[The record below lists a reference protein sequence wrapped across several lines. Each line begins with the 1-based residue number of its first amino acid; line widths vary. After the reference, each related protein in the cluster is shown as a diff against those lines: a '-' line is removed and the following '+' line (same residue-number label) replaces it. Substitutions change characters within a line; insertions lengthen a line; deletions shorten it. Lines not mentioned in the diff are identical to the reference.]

1 MELLG
6 TVSVSV
12 ELVTPE
18 DSVVKLIHALQE
30 ETVRFANMEEL
41 QLVQQVAVAANVQS
55 AGWET
60 TAKPPTHAQLEIK
73 FARMVEMS
81 SDLKDFVS
89 AGVCQ
94 DIKEMIAL
102 KSIVVRTSAPM
113 VKSVRMVVL
122 LFRAQTDVL
131 ANAK

>member
-1 MELLG
+1 VELLG